1 MVVFCTMVNPDTRA
15 GFSSI
20 LDTLKTS
27 DAKHRSKLSEII
39 KVTRLEILTLLK
51 LSESL
56 ATDGDWTVVQKL
68 IYDSVQKC
76 KDKSIVDTVNTL
88 TDKLLDAE
96 ADLIEGNLRLV
107 LMVVRRYTRGAST
120 GALEEMDYVQEG
132 CEGLL
137 DAVRR
142 FDFSSSK
149 GFLSYALIRIRKRV
163 LLALER
169 QSRLVR
175 IPAHFI
181 RSGRYLREVI
191 DNFTQTHGR
200 TPLPEEIEDQV
211 GNNID
216 WSILLSLSEK
226 VHSMHF
232 PFTENGIPLEEQLAS
247 VDVGPDYIS
256 LYDSVEKTLN
266 NLDKRSKL
274 ILVMRYGLMDG
285 EVYSLAAVGDVLGLS
300 TERIRQIEKKAISE
314 LRRDLHGFTAIDW
327 LQ

>member
-1 MVVFCTMVNPDTRA
+1 MVSSDTRTE
-15 GFSSI
+15 FSSM
-20 LDTLKTS
+20 LDSLKTS
-27 DAKHRSKLSEII
+27 NQGHRSRLSCII
-39 KVTRLEILTLLK
+39 NKTRLEILTLLK
-51 LSESL
+51 LSGSL
-56 ATDGDWTVVQKL
+56 ATDGDWTGVQKL
-68 IYDSVQKC
+68 IYESMKKC
-76 KDKSIVDTVNTL
+76 KNKEIVDTVNGL

-191 DNFTQTHGR
+191 DSFTQNHGR
-200 TPLPEEIEDQV
+200 APLPEEIEDQV

-232 PFTENGIPLEEQLAS
+232 PLNENGVPLEEQLAS
-247 VDVGPDYIS
+247 FDIGPDYIS

-274 ILVMRYGLMDG
+274 ILVMRFGLMDG
-285 EVYSLAAVGDVLGLS
+285 EVYSLAAVGKVLGLS

-314 LRRDLHGFTAIDW
+314 LRRDLHGFSAIDW

>member
-1 MVVFCTMVNPDTRA
+1 MKVKEDTRA
-15 GFSSI
+15 EFSSI
-20 LDTLKTS
+20 LDSLKTS
-27 DAKHRSKLSEII
+27 DTEHRFKLSEVI
-39 KVTRLEILTLLK
+39 KTTRLEILSLLN
-51 LSESL
+51 LPESL
-56 ATDGDWTVVQKL
+56 ATEGDWTKVQKL
-68 IYDSVQKC
+68 IFDSVNSNKN
-76 KDKSIVDTVNTL
+76 KRIVDSVNAL

-169 QSRLVR
+169 QARLVR

-181 RSGRYLREVI
+181 RTGRYLREVI
-191 DNFTQTHGR
+191 DNFTQSHGR

-232 PFTENGIPLEEQLAS
+232 PLNENGVPLEEQLAS
-247 VDVGPDYIS
+247 LDSRPDYVS

-274 ILVMRYGLMDG
+274 ILVMRYGLVDG
-285 EVYSLAAVGDVLGLS
+285 EIYSLAAVGEVLGLS
-300 TERIRQIEKKAISE
+300 TERIRQIEKKAIAR
-314 LRRDLHGFTAIDW
+314 LRHDLHGFSAIDW